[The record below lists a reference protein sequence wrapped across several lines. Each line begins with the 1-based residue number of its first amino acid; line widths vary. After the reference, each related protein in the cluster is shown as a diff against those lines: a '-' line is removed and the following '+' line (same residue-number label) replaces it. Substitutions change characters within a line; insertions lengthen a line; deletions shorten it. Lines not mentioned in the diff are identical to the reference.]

1 MQYIIKNSAD
11 GARVLLNRNPTI
23 NMGSYLEMQI
33 KDVKSD
39 YTDLSCSL
47 PIQCLQSL
55 NADFDGDVLNVI
67 RMITVELKRA
77 FGEIFFT
84 RTGFMV
90 DRNTGLF
97 NGDFGLIKDQRIS
110 LYRWATI

>member
-1 MQYIIKNSAD
+1 MGTLVN
-11 GARVLLNRNPTI
+11 ARRRYSLLRMVTC
-23 NMGSYLEMQI
+23 G
-33 KDVKSD
+33 
-39 YTDLSCSL
+39 
-47 PIQCLQSL
+47 IQV
-55 NADFDGDVLNVI
+55 DGDVLNVI

-77 FGEIFFT
+77 FGEIFFP